1 MLSLHWGGC
10 AQDIGGLTQLGGGN
24 QRRLSA
30 TEEDKRWTEEKEV
43 GLLMGREARPVESER
58 LF

>member
-1 MLSLHWGGC
+1 MLR
-10 AQDIGGLTQLGGGN
+10 ILGGSPSWGEGI
-24 QRRLSA
+24 RRLSA

-58 LF
+58 PF